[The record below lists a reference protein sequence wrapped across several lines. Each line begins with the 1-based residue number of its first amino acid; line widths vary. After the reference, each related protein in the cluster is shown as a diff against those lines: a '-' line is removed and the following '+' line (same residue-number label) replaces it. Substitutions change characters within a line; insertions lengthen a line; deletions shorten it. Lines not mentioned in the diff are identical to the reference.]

1 MRLDVI
7 RVHGCS
13 DEWCV
18 TVDGTYVVGFA
29 GPGAQHRA
37 LQHRD
42 ELAELLAATD
52 EHAAVPVRDPKA
64 ARTTSA

>member
-1 MRLDVI
+1 MRLDV
-7 RVHGCS
+7 VQVYGCS

-29 GPGAQHRA
+29 GPGARYRA

-42 ELAELLAATD
+42 ELEELLAATGD
-52 EHAAVPVRDPKA
+52 EPVARPPDPKTA
-64 ARTTSA
+64 AT